1 MVEYLDN
8 YLHLDTHYT
17 NTMKQK
23 FFALFFLLSF
33 FAFGQK
39 INFNI
44 KYSEQ
49 LAVFVFI
56 QNLSDNYPE
65 NIFKTEFSQSK
76 YNTQKYKDLIVNF
89 DKLPID
95 YSYSFTEYPY
105 GSKIPMQSRDILKKN
120 LVETK
125 NLNDF
130 KLRTIGILPNATL
143 HSLAEIISIFMP
155 VYNELIYIPNKEKF
169 EAQLKAMSAYSVDKN
184 MESYF
189 QTGLLF
195 YNSSWDPAIPFEI
208 ALYPLP
214 NSTGFTAQAFY
225 NNFISAVQTNLRDY
239 KDLFSVML
247 HETYHILYDE
257 QSLEMKNEIAQNF
270 KKNPSKYSNY
280 AYQLLNEALA
290 TALGNGYVYESL
302 NGKTETDEWYNSKY
316 IDLMAKKIYPLVK
329 EYIALKKP
337 MDKNFIDTYIR
348 LYEESFPEWI
358 SELDHIMTYRYIL
371 SENKTDFNTIRQIY
385 PARSSEETETEISML
400 SIEKMKKTSLTKI
413 IIVSKNNNE
422 KLKLIKSQFKEL
434 KQWKYTPDKE
444 FQYKILLDDNSQLLI
459 INQQKSSLQTLFANF
474 K

>member
-1 MVEYLDN
+1 
-8 YLHLDTHYT
+8 
-17 NTMKQK
+17 MKQK
-23 FFALFFLLSF
+23 LVALFFLLSF
-33 FAFGQK
+33 GAFGQK
-39 INFNI
+39 MNFNI

-56 QNLSDNYPE
+56 QNLSDNYPK
-65 NIFKTEFSQSK
+65 NVFKTEFNQSK
-76 YNTQKYKDLIVNF
+76 YNTQKYKDLISNF

-120 LVETK
+120 LIET
-125 NLNDF
+125 NNISDF
-130 KLRTIGILPNATL
+130 KLRSIGILPNATV
-143 HSLAEIISIFMP
+143 HSLTEIISAFTPI
-155 VYNELIYIPNKEKF
+155 YNELIYIPNKEKF
-169 EAQLKAMSAYSVDKN
+169 ETQLKAISKYSGEKN

-189 QTGLLF
+189 QTGLIF
-195 YNSSWDPAIPFEI
+195 YNSSWDPTIPFEI

-257 QSLEMKNEIAQNF
+257 QSLTVKNDIAQNF
-270 KKNPSKYSNY
+270 KKNPSKYSSY

-302 NGKTETDEWYNSKY
+302 NGKAETYDWYNSKY
-316 IDLMAKKIYPLVK
+316 IDLMAKKIYPVVK
-329 EYIALKKP
+329 EYIAQKKP
-337 MDKNFIDTYIR
+337 MDKNFVDTYIR
-348 LYEESFPEWI
+348 LYEENFPGWI
-358 SELDHIMTYRYIL
+358 NELDHIMTYRYIL
-371 SENKTDFNTIRQIY
+371 SENKKDFNTIGQMY
-385 PARSSEETETEISML
+385 PARSSEEAETEISAA
-400 SIEKMKKTSLTKI
+400 SIEKMKKTPLTKI
-413 IIVSKNNNE
+413 IIVSQNNNE
-422 KLKLIKSQFKEL
+422 KLKLIKNQFKEL
-434 KQWKYTPDKE
+434 KQWKFTPDQE